1 MTSRYCLHPG
11 RHITASNRF
20 QIQRVIMKNRRLLGL
35 TRSLCPLLGFCLF
48 FQLIILPVKVRA
60 LDTFLPSATE
70 PLKSPEKQ
78 PGKRVES
85 NGDKNPGSQ
94 PTTSQVTVQWARPD
108 PAAKNAEPALEKPKI
123 KKLTLE
129 TAVNRAL
136 QANRGLADAMDQ
148 VEGTRLSLVSA
159 ESEFELKIFPGAEAG
174 ITGAGGEGSDE
185 ILGAGISL
193 QKRFARGTDINVSPN
208 MRKIGDTYQTAVD
221 TSLTQP
227 LLRGID
233 REYNLSGVQNAEFGV
248 RSDRRSLYLTQVTTV
263 LNTIGAVYEVI
274 RQKELFR
281 LNEDSALRLRSHA
294 EAARAKEKIGV
305 SSPIDVY
312 RAGIQQKQAEDNLN
326 TAREAYQDA
335 LDNLK
340 ILLALPL
347 EEEVVVETPLTYNLV
362 RLGKEEAVRTALKN
376 RVELDQSADNIREAQ
391 RLSRVA
397 KHNTWP
403 DLDLVLNYSR
413 FGSGENFGDGT
424 RFNDDSWNVGL
435 VTSTDL
441 ARTAERAV
449 YDQSLL
455 NVRVARRN
463 AGLLR
468 DEVIREVKR
477 NLRNLSV
484 SEKGIAIQEE
494 QIRQSKGQLELAQV
508 KFRWGLANNFDLV
521 DAETELRRAETNLL
535 SAVLDYIIGSH
546 RLRAALGTL
555 IERPEKF

>member
-1 MTSRYCLHPG
+1 VGRLQLLSLKNHFCRLISFCLTFQFIILMPKTWVIDSFVLASEKSVQIPAKQVG
-11 RHITASNRF
+11 NWVEPMATVPLITAD
-20 QIQRVIMKNRRLLGL
+20 Q
-35 TRSLCPLLGFCLF
+35 
-48 FQLIILPVKVRA
+48 
-60 LDTFLPSATE
+60 
-70 PLKSPEKQ
+70 
-78 PGKRVES
+78 
-85 NGDKNPGSQ
+85 
-94 PTTSQVTVQWARPD
+94 
-108 PAAKNAEPALEKPKI
+108 AAKKAEPALKKPKI

-129 TAVNRAL
+129 TAINRAL
-136 QANRGLADAMDQ
+136 EANRGLADAMDQ
-148 VEGTRLSLVSA
+148 VEGRRLSLVSA

-174 ITGAGGEGSDE
+174 ITGASGEGSDE
-185 ILGAGISL
+185 TLGVGISL
-193 QKRFARGTDINVSPN
+193 QKRFDMGTDINVGPN
-208 MRKIGDTYQTAVD
+208 MRKMGDTYQTGVD
-221 TSLTQP
+221 TSLSQP

-233 REYNLSGVQNAEFGV
+233 REYNLSGVHNAEFGA
-248 RSDRRSLYLTQVTTV
+248 RLSRRSLYLTQVNTV
-263 LNTIGAVYEVI
+263 LNTIGTVYEAI

-281 LNEDSALRLRSHA
+281 LNEDSALRLRTHA
-294 EAARAKEKIGV
+294 EAARVKEKIGL

-347 EEEVVVETPLTYNLV
+347 EEELLVEAPLRYNLV
-362 RLGKEEAVRTALKN
+362 RLAKEKAVRTALKN
-376 RVELDQSADNIREAQ
+376 RVELDQSEDNIREAG

-413 FGSGENFGDGT
+413 FGSRENFGDST
-424 RFNDDSWNVGL
+424 KFNQDSWNVSL
-435 VTSTDL
+435 VSSTDL
-441 ARTAERAV
+441 ARTAERAA

-455 NVRVARRN
+455 NVRVVRRN

-468 DEVIREVKR
+468 DEVVREVKR
-477 NLRNLSV
+477 NLRNLRV
-484 SEKGIAIQEE
+484 SEKGITIQEE
-494 QIRQSKGQLELAQV
+494 QIRQAKGQLELSQV
-508 KFRWGLANNFDLV
+508 KFRWGLANNFDLI

-555 IERPEKF
+555 LERPKKF

>member
-1 MTSRYCLHPG
+1 L
-11 RHITASNRF
+11 F
-20 QIQRVIMKNRRLLGL
+20 LL
-35 TRSLCPLLGFCLF
+35 TNQLCR
-48 FQLIILPVKVRA
+48 LIIFCVTFQMIILLPKA
-60 LDTFLPSATE
+60 WASDSFLLAGTE
-70 PLKSPEKQ
+70 PIKAPEQ
-78 PGKRVES
+78 QGGKRVEFDVDQ
-85 NGDKNPGSQ
+85 NLNPKIKAGM
-94 PTTSQVTVQWARPD
+94 VTVPSVRTDQT
-108 PAAKNAEPALEKPKI
+108 AEKTETDLKKPKI

-136 QANRGLADAMDQ
+136 EANRGVADSIDQ
-148 VEGTRLSLVSA
+148 VQGTRLSLVSA

-174 ITGAGGEGSDE
+174 ITGASGEGSDE

-208 MRKIGDTYQTAVD
+208 MQKMGDMYQTGVD

-233 REYNLSGVQNAEFGV
+233 REYNLSGVHNAEFGV
-248 RSDRRSLYLTQVTTV
+248 RSDRRSLYLTQVNTV

-281 LNEDSALRLRSHA
+281 LNEDSALRLRRHA

-347 EEEVVVETPLTYNLV
+347 EEDIVVETPLTYNLV

-424 RFNDDSWNVGL
+424 KFDRDSWNLGL

-441 ARTAERAV
+441 ARTAEHAA

-463 AGLLR
+463 AGLLH

-484 SEKGIAIQEE
+484 SEKGITIQEE